1 MEERG
6 YIESRKYQGKSRVL
20 ANTNVC
26 VECWRC
32 EVVPDI
38 LSVFVNQVVR
48 EKLRD
53 PVIKTSFGQD

>member
-6 YIESRKYQGKSRVL
+6 YIEGRKYQGKSKVL
-20 ANTNVC
+20 ANTNIY
-26 VECWRC
+26 VEYWRC

-38 LSVFVNQVVR
+38 LSVFVDLVK

-53 PVIKTSFGQD
+53 SVVKTSFGQD